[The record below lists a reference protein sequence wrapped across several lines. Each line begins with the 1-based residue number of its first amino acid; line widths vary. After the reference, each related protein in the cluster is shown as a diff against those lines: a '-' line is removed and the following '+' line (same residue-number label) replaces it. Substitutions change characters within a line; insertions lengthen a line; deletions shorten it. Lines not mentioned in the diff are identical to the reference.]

1 MPQTRINAARLNQS
15 LEELGR
21 FGDTP
26 EGMQRIAFSPADI
39 QGREYTISLMR
50 RAGMEIR
57 IDTAG
62 NIIGRRAGSVPGL
75 PAIAMG
81 SHTDTVPA
89 GGKYDGAL
97 GVMGAVECVQSLAD
111 NNITLRHP
119 VEALVFTNEEGTSFH
134 RWLIGSRAMAGLLEP
149 DDQNPV
155 ADNNITLRHPVEAL
169 VFTNEEGT
177 SFHRWLIGSR
187 AMAGLLE
194 PDDQNPVA
202 DDGADLNTRMADI
215 GGDWPRR
222 AEAVRRR
229 QDLGAYFELHIEQG
243 PTLHQTG
250 TPIGVVTGITG
261 RAMFEVEIIGTANHA
276 GTTPMTHRNDA
287 LVSASKLVLAVNR
300 LASELETCRVAT
312 VGSIEVNPN
321 AVNVV
326 PGSAKIGL
334 EFRDLSMDAL
344 TATEAELRNAADQIS
359 QEDGVRMEIYRHR
372 FTNSVPIEIE
382 MQDLVETAS
391 NNAGFANIRLP
402 SGAGHDAQAIASI
415 TKIAMVFV
423 PSTDGISHAPQEYST
438 PEDCAN
444 GTQVLLELLMLADER
459 L

>member
-97 GVMGAVECVQSLAD
+97 GVMGAVECVQSL
-111 NNITLRHP
+111 
-119 VEALVFTNEEGTSFH
+119 
-134 RWLIGSRAMAGLLEP
+134 
-149 DDQNPV
+149 

>member
-1 MPQTRINAARLNQS
+1 MPQTRINSLRLNRS

-50 RAGMEIR
+50 QAGMETR

-81 SHTDTVPA
+81 SHTDTVPN

-97 GVMGAVECVQSLAD
+97 GVMGAVECVQTLAD
-111 NNITLRHP
+111 NNLTLRHP
-119 VEALVFTNEEGTSFH
+119 VEALVFTNEEGTRFH

-149 DDQNPV
+149 EDQNPSDDEGV
-155 ADNNITLRHPVEAL
+155 TL
-169 VFTNEEGT
+169 
-177 SFHRWLIGSR
+177 S
-187 AMAGLLE
+187 
-194 PDDQNPVA
+194 
-202 DDGADLNTRMADI
+202 TRMADI
-215 GGDWPRR
+215 GGDWPR
-222 AEAVRRR
+222 AAAALRRP
-229 QDLGAYFELHIEQG
+229 DELAAYFELHIEQG
-243 PTLHQTG
+243 PTLHQLG

-261 RAMFEVEIIGTANHA
+261 RALFEVEIMGTANHA
-276 GTTPMTHRNDA
+276 GTTPMSQRHDA
-287 LVSASKLVLAVNR
+287 LVSASKLVLAVNK
-300 LASELETCRVAT
+300 LAAELETCRVAT
-312 VGSIEVNPN
+312 VGSIEAHPN

-326 PGSAKIGL
+326 PGRVKIGL

-344 TATEAELRNAADQIS
+344 TAAEGELRRASAQIGK
-359 QEDGVRMEIYRHR
+359 EDGVQMEIYRHR
-372 FTNSVPIEIE
+372 FTNSVPVENE
-382 MQDLVETAS
+382 MQDLVEAAS
-391 NNAGFANIRLP
+391 DNAGLDHIRIP
-402 SGAGHDAQAIASI
+402 SGAGHDAQAMAAI
-415 TKIAMVFV
+415 TKMAMLFV
-423 PSTDGISHAPQEYST
+423 PSTDGISHAPQEFST